1 MEFSNVNLIRFKG
14 QNGCGPKINVIH
26 DFEYRGSEYIY
37 ARQLNNAENM
47 PFGRGFFME
56 VVKGL
61 RGQRGCIRV
70 RDIDTVAALRQFMGK
85 TTGLDDYLGADKPET
100 LYMYCPGENG
110 SEEPSVREIL
120 FTHLRRKPDGTIG
133 CEKIRETEKKYSGL
147 MKLSDGAASWGTD
160 EQDAVRTDILCEL
173 RHDGRD
179 YLYISDVSQDEEDR
193 YFALIRNDGNKRV
206 VCERIENEEIAECL
220 WDEIVSLAETRE
232 SEMNALKCPAKLLY
246 S

>member
-14 QNGCGPKINVIH
+14 QNGCAPKINVIH

-56 VVKGL
+56 VVKGR

-70 RDIDTVAALRQFMGK
+70 RDMHTAAALRQFMGK
-85 TTGLDDYLGADKPET
+85 TTGLDAFLGANMPET

-147 MKLSDGAASWGTD
+147 MMLSDGAASRDTE
-160 EQDAVRTDILCEL
+160 EQDVVRTVILCEL

-193 YFALIRNDGNKRV
+193 YFALIRNDGNKRAE
-206 VCERIENEEIAECL
+206 CERIENEETAECL

-232 SEMNALKCPAKLLY
+232 SEMKALKCPEKLLY